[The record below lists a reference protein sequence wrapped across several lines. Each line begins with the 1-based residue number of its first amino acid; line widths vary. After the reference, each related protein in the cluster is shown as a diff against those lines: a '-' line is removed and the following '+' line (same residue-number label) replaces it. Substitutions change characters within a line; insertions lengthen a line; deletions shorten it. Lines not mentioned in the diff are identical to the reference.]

1 MEDVKIG
8 EILEPV
14 GPGENREREERVRAK
29 FWRTVKK
36 AARQVPFMEE
46 LVAGY
51 YCALD
56 NDTPPK
62 VRGILLAALAYFVLP
77 LDVVPDFLLGFGF
90 TDDVAVLAAALM
102 WLSACAAAALDRFS
116 MAVSRACMSATK
128 CWMTPMAAMGT
139 ATMTMVGSRRDSYW
153 QASTM

>member
-90 TDDVAVLAAALM
+90 TDDVAVLAAALN
-102 WLSACAAAALDRFS
+102 AVRRHITPAHRIAARQAL
-116 MAVSRACMSATK
+116 TE
-128 CWMTPMAAMGT
+128 TE
-139 ATMTMVGSRRDSYW
+139 RDV
-153 QASTM
+153 